1 MMWNYFYHRV
11 IRHLG
16 GITHQLV
23 PQKELAE
30 MAHPFY
36 NQFARGGE
44 GHLEVGKN
52 VYYTVHKLCH
62 MVLALKPFGCMPSS
76 QSDGVQSAVINKF
89 KDMVFLPIETS
100 GEGEVNAHSR
110 VQMALGE
117 AKAKAKLEFET
128 VLKSTGKRLEDIK
141 SYVADHPE
149 LRRPFYH
156 VPHSEGIAG
165 TAAQFALHVNDLMN
179 RNRRFA

>member
-1 MMWNYFYHRV
+1 
-11 IRHLG
+11 
-16 GITHQLV
+16 
-23 PQKELAE
+23 
-30 MAHPFY
+30 
-36 NQFARGGE
+36 
-44 GHLEVGKN
+44 
-52 VYYTVHKLCH
+52 

-117 AKAKAKLEFET
+117 AKAKAKGEFET

-141 SYVADHPE
+141 DYVADHPE
-149 LRRPFYH
+149 LKRPFYH
-156 VPHSEGIAG
+156 VPHREGIAG
-165 TAAQFALHVNDLMN
+165 TAAQFLRGAV
-179 RNRRFA
+179 RGRRAASV

>member
-1 MMWNYFYHRV
+1 
-11 IRHLG
+11 
-16 GITHQLV
+16 
-23 PQKELAE
+23 

-89 KDMVFLPIETS
+89 KDMIFLPIETS

-117 AKAKAKLEFET
+117 AKVKAKGEFEQC
-128 VLKSTGKRLEDIK
+128 LKSTGKSMQQIREYIDE
-141 SYVADHPE
+141 HPE
-149 LRRPFYH
+149 LKRPFYH
-156 VPHSEGIAG
+156 VPHRKGVAG
-165 TAAQFALHVNDLMN
+165 TAAQFILHVSD
-179 RNRRFA
+179 RIDKDTHFWKRARVPVSVPATASGD